1 MKKRILLLTS
11 LTILLTSCGTVG
23 VEKTSPKDVLTEP
36 FSCTANIITPDI
48 EATGTLSHEGVGCW
62 DIEFSEP
69 STLSGVNLTFDG
81 VNSEAS
87 YKGLSFSIPKDAVP
101 INSMLLC
108 LATAIDEIST
118 NEDKNATSK
127 DDILTF
133 KGSTDCGDYVLTVD
147 EKTGDIL
154 TFEMDN
160 LQLIMTFSDVKTLES
175 SKEVTSMSDE
185 EENEEQTHITT
196 TESDENSE
204 TTSED

>member
-23 VEKTSPKDVLTEP
+23 GEKTSPKDVLTEP

-48 EATGTLSHEGVGCW
+48 EATGMLSHEGVGCW

-118 NEDKNATSK
+118 SEENTATSK

-147 EKTGDIL
+147 EKSGDIL

-160 LQLIMTFSDVKTLES
+160 LNLIMTFSNVKTIEGS
-175 SKEVTSMSDE
+175 QEVTSMSE
-185 EENEEQTHITT
+185 EEETEITT
-196 TESDENSE
+196 IKSDEIAE